1 MMKKIFL
8 IVLALFLPALSS
20 GAQDAV
26 PGETSDRGKPV
37 VSVNGVLIREKDV
50 LDQVSRTSAV
60 VFHKN
65 VSPETLA
72 RLSKDA
78 TEGLIENELIYQDAK
93 GKVTVADADME
104 KELDKLKKRF
114 GGEEKFNEEL
124 KKTGASLSVL
134 KSELKRMLTIRAM
147 LELKVVK
154 PSAYSEEEAKAYYE
168 SNRDKYMEPE
178 KMKLREIYIM
188 VPSNATAAEKE
199 EKRKKAVEVL
209 EKIRAGGDFGLLAWD
224 YSEDQYKFKSGELG
238 YIHQGMLSPEVEKEV
253 VKLKEK
259 ETTGIIDTI
268 YGFYIFYLEGK
279 EKAKQLDFSQVKD
292 KLIKDNS
299 SSREKK
305 AKEQYLSELRSKAV
319 IKRL

>member
-1 MMKKIFL
+1 MLKNIFF
-8 IVLALFLPALSS
+8 IVLALFLPAVSYA
-20 GAQDAV
+20 AQDAV

-37 VSVNGVLIREKDV
+37 VSVNGVLITENDV
-50 LDQVSRTSAV
+50 LAQVSNTGMP
-60 VFHKN
+60 VFHRDI
-65 VSPETLA
+65 SPETQQKLRA
-72 RLSKDA
+72 EA
-78 TEGLIENELIYQDAK
+78 TEVLIENELIYQDAK
-93 GKVTVADADME
+93 GKVTVTDADVDR
-104 KELDKLKKRF
+104 ELDKLKTRF
-114 GGEEKFNEEL
+114 GGEEKFTEEFR
-124 KKTGASLSVL
+124 KTGASLSAL
-134 KSELKRMLTIRAM
+134 KSEIKRRLTIRAA
-147 LELKVVK
+147 LELRVVK

-209 EKIRAGGDFGLLAWD
+209 EKIKAGGDFGLLAWD
-224 YSEDQYKFKSGELG
+224 YSEDQYKYKSGEIG
-238 YIHQGMLSPEVEKEV
+238 YIHTGMLSPEIDAEV

-299 SSREKK
+299 SRREKK